1 MIVVLVSASF
11 DHKFRKTERALQDEI
26 SDKVEAL
33 KNPKNH
39 VQLKAHKLKGR
50 LKDRYAF
57 SVDYKNRI
65 IFRRIDKSVKT
76 VLLLD
81 FGDHS
86 IYEN

>member
-11 DHKFRKTERALQDEI
+11 DHKFRKTDAALQDEI
-26 SDKVEAL
+26 SDKVDAF
-33 KNPKNH
+33 KNPQNH
-39 VQLKAHKLKGR
+39 AQLKVHKLKGR

-57 SVDYKNRI
+57 SIDYKNRV
-65 IFRRIDKSVKT
+65 IFRWVDRSKKT
-76 VLLLD
+76 ALLLD